1 MQCGSKGPELTR
13 FFADAT
19 AWIDGCLVKQ
29 AARPF
34 AAVTLSFT
42 TVAVK
47 RNKHDLE
54 MPLICTYN
62 YIYYISIFL
71 YINMSISFYLYIYD
85 IYIKACLKE
94 LLQAPDT
101 CRLSGYA

>member
-47 RNKHDLE
+47 LAR
-54 MPLICTYN
+54 
-62 YIYYISIFL
+62 
-71 YINMSISFYLYIYD
+71 
-85 IYIKACLKE
+85 E
-94 LLQAPDT
+94 LHSWLGADDDE
-101 CRLSGYA
+101 S